1 MGNVE
6 AEELVE
12 TLADVK
18 IIGDTE
24 GDVEGRAL
32 VDTLDEPLTDTDAET
47 LGETLGD
54 VKTLALVATL
64 AHTLAEGEVNT
75 VDNTLVDVKAL
86 IDKLALTILE
96 VEPETVKNK

>member
-32 VDTLDEPLTDTDAET
+32 VDTLDERLTDTDA
-47 LGETLGD
+47 ETLGD

-86 IDKLALTILE
+86 IDKLALTILDA
-96 VEPETVKNK
+96 EPETVKDK

>member
-18 IIGDTE
+18 KIGDTE

-32 VDTLDEPLTDTDAET
+32 VDTLDEPLTDTDADT

-75 VDNTLVDVKAL
+75 VDNTLVDVNAL
-86 IDKLALTILE
+86 TDKLAVTL
-96 VEPETVKNK
+96 

>member
-32 VDTLDEPLTDTDAET
+32 VDTLYEPLTDTDAET

-75 VDNTLVDVKAL
+75 LVDVKAL

-96 VEPETVKNK
+96 AEPETVKDK

>member
-47 LGETLGD
+47 LARNTGRCQDSCTGCHLGS
-54 VKTLALVATL
+54 
-64 AHTLAEGEVNT
+64 
-75 VDNTLVDVKAL
+75 
-86 IDKLALTILE
+86 
-96 VEPETVKNK
+96 

>member
-32 VDTLDEPLTDTDAET
+32 VDTLYEPLTDTDAET
-47 LGETLGD
+47 LGETRRCQDSCTGCHLGSYSRRGGGQ
-54 VKTLALVATL
+54 
-64 AHTLAEGEVNT
+64 HS
-75 VDNTLVDVKAL
+75 
-86 IDKLALTILE
+86 
-96 VEPETVKNK
+96 